1 MLGRKIQN
9 WVFRG
14 GVIESTGGVGV
25 DYLRS
30 DWGSKFSMEVFDYS
44 ESKGA
49 NLRLS
54 SETQMWNVIYGKATF
69 DDIFNDERS
78 ATVSA
83 GLKFNDEDLK
93 GLLGFFF

>member
-1 MLGRKIQN
+1 
-9 WVFRG
+9 
-14 GVIESTGGVGV
+14 
-25 DYLRS
+25 
-30 DWGSKFSMEVFDYS
+30 
-44 ESKGA
+44 
-49 NLRLS
+49 
-54 SETQMWNVIYGKATF
+54 MWNVIYGKATF